1 MDPISPVVALPPP
14 LPPLAPEGPPVAA
27 PAPGTTPCI
36 EEAVVRALGAPA
48 DPLPPLN
55 VTPAGVKPAPDLAWR
70 GVHARDSLTP
80 AEKYDCDAVARGDL
94 TRAQVTALRSFN
106 ASAYN
111 DETLERVV
119 KELSFPD
126 RLHYLR

>member
-1 MDPISPVVALPPP
+1 M
-14 LPPLAPEGPPVAA
+14 
-27 PAPGTTPCI
+27 
-36 EEAVVRALGAPA
+36 
-48 DPLPPLN
+48 
-55 VTPAGVKPAPDLAWR
+55 TPAGVKPAPDLAWR
-70 GVHARDSLTP
+70 CVHARDSLTP
-80 AEKYDCDAVARGDL
+80 TEKYDCDAVARGDL

-126 RLHYLR
+126 RLHYLRGAPTA